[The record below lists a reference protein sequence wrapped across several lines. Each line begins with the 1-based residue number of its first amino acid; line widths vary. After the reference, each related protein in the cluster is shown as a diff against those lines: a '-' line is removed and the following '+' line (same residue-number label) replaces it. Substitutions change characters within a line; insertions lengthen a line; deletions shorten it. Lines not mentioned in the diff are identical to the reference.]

1 MPLNVQQA
9 ARIAPGVVHKLS
21 AKHAAAHGVLFDAY
35 AMPLQSAWAFEK
47 VCMKLNHIRYG
58 TGEPLLLIHGLGGS
72 WRSWTP
78 VLARLAAH
86 REVIAIDLPGHG
98 KTPALDGPHTI
109 ATLAD
114 AVTAFLQNN
123 NLTGVDVVGSSMSA
137 RLVLELARRGGV
149 VGTVVALNPG
159 GFWQGWER
167 PFFYYTLAASVRLL
181 RLLKPWLP
189 DLAGSALWRAVL
201 LVQLSVRPGR
211 LTPQVTYTEL
221 RTFARTP
228 VFDELL
234 RNLAYGEEQQGAPRG
249 TITKPLVIG
258 WGRADRVCFPAQAE
272 RALHRFPDARLYWF
286 EHCGHFPHWD
296 KPAETAELVLRT
308 VEKPKPA
315 EVKEEPLL

>member
-1 MPLNVQQA
+1 
-9 ARIAPGVVHKLS
+9 
-21 AKHAAAHGVLFDAY
+21 
-35 AMPLQSAWAFEK
+35 
-47 VCMKLNHIRYG
+47 MKLNHIRYG

-72 WRSWTP
+72 WRSWIP
-78 VLARLAAH
+78 VLDRLAAH

-98 KTPALDGPHTI
+98 KTPALEGPHTI

-114 AVTAFLQNN
+114 AVTAFVQNN

-181 RLLKPWLP
+181 RVLKPLLP
-189 DLAGSALWRAVL
+189 TIANNAVLRAVL
-201 LVQLSVRPGR
+201 LVQFSARPGH
-211 LTPQVTYTEL
+211 LNPQVTQTEL
-221 RTFARTP
+221 RTFADTP

-258 WGRADRVCFPAQAE
+258 WGRNDRVCFPQQGE
-272 RALHRFPDARLYWF
+272 RALHLFPDARLYWF
-286 EHCGHFPHWD
+286 EHCGHFPQWD
-296 KPAETAELVLRT
+296 NPAETAELVVRT
-308 VEKPKPA
+308 IAKPEPA
-315 EVKEEPLL
+315 APKEEPLS